1 MSLKAA
7 LDTLHALELE
17 KAEIVDNIGKL
28 KWEIQRTMEE
38 EGATLYENKEW
49 KVEIKP
55 KKEWNEDALVP
66 LREHYSPEE
75 LEGLMNKP
83 RPRTYNKTKLNKEVR
98 KGGEVRRIIEFAI
111 SEGAPELT
119 IKAKA

>member
-38 EGATLYENKEW
+38 
-49 KVEIKP
+49 
-55 KKEWNEDALVP
+55 
-66 LREHYSPEE
+66 
-75 LEGLMNKP
+75 
-83 RPRTYNKTKLNKEVR
+83 
-98 KGGEVRRIIEFAI
+98 
-111 SEGAPELT
+111 
-119 IKAKA
+119 